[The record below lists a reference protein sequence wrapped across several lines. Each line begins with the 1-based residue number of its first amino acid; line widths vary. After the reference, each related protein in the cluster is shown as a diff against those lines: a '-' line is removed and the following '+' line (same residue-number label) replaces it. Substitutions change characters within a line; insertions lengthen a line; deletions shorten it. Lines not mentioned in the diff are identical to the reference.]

1 MEKTD
6 LKEAFSRQY
15 ASCKVHTIQTSK
27 LWKHLKGKSRKRTLQ
42 VYIFPVSDINCCVK
56 DGRSLLASLQAV
68 LFLYLCNVSISFFG
82 NLTLLKLNGLL
93 KAINFILV

>member
-15 ASCKVHTIQTSK
+15 ASYKVHTIQTSK

-42 VYIFPVSDINCCVK
+42 VYIFPVSDINCSVK
-56 DGRSLLASLQAV
+56 DGRLLLASLQAMVSCTYVMLV
-68 LFLYLCNVSISFFG
+68 LVFGQSFSIA
-82 NLTLLKLNGLL
+82 
-93 KAINFILV
+93 KAEKDY